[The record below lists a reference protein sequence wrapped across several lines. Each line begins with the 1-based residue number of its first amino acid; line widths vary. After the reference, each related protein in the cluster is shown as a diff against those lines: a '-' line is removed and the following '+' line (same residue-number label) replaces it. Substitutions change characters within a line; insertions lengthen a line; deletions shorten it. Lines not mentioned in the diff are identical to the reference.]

1 MHLYRND
8 RYHCLS
14 LQREPDYC
22 FNKSRLYYHFFRTVY
37 SYKLANQKYIKWHYT
52 LTWMVVPISLEV
64 SYVPNGTVKW
74 FNCLEKLFYGI
85 CQTYAYSLSFS
96 LRWMD
101 GERERDNQEK
111 LSNISNIVDI
121 HRNVHGGMVI
131 QHSQELE
138 TPINRRQKWLNKFWH
153 TDTMEPYITVKGN
166 KLLIREVSVYRIPP
180 ID

>member
-1 MHLYRND
+1 
-8 RYHCLS
+8 
-14 LQREPDYC
+14 
-22 FNKSRLYYHFFRTVY
+22 
-37 SYKLANQKYIKWHYT
+37 
-52 LTWMVVPISLEV
+52 MVQL
-64 SYVPNGTVKW
+64 
-74 FNCLEKLFYGI
+74 LEKLFYSI

-111 LSNISNIVDI
+111 LANMSNIVDI
-121 HRNVHGGMVI
+121 HRNVHGGMII

-153 TDTMEPYITVKGN
+153 VDTMEPYIKVKGN
-166 KLLIREVSVYRIPP
+166 KLLIRKVSVYRIPP